1 MSVQPLP
8 SPGPPGAPKP
18 ISRSIP
24 VATGNPIVTPERS
37 ILKAAWLAVALGI
50 AIEGLIVAA
59 TAIFGGSPEA
69 RPVTADLV
77 QKVSWS
83 LIVCVALAVA
93 RTASRATGVVMAGVG
108 LLAAPAAFAVAR
120 GLHRGAAQALG
131 LVAAASTAPS
141 PVVLALIKGFEYG
154 LLGLAIVWIAKQSW
168 GGLGAHA
175 AAGLAAGILFGT
187 PVLVLTALAL
197 PGLPAATHAA
207 RAINELLFP
216 AGCALVLYASDTL
229 GKRLG

>member
-1 MSVQPLP
+1 MSVEPV
-8 SPGPPGAPKP
+8 SKPGPPGPLKTG
-18 ISRSIP
+18 SRSIP

-50 AIEGLIVAA
+50 AIEGSIVA
-59 TAIFGGSPEA
+59 TAALFGGSPAA
-69 RPVTADLV
+69 RPVSADLV

-83 LIVCVALAVA
+83 LLVCVALAVA
-93 RTASRATGVVMAGVG
+93 RTASRATAVAMAGVG

-120 GLHRGAAQALG
+120 GLHKGMAQALG
-131 LVAAASTAPS
+131 LVAAAAAAPS
-141 PVVLALIKGFEYG
+141 PIVLALLKGFEYA
-154 LLGLAIVWIAKQSW
+154 LLGLAIGWIARKSW

-175 AAGLAAGILFGT
+175 ATGLAAGLLFGV
-187 PVLVLTALAL
+187 PVLVLSALAL
-197 PGLPAATHAA
+197 PGQPLAAHAA

-216 AGCALVLYASDTL
+216 VGCALVLYASDTL